1 MRFKMA
7 LKTKN
12 ACINKMVNSS
22 FLNHVDEG
30 ILSFLLC
37 SFCIYRIIMNK
48 NGSFLRK
55 TGISFFMLSVC
66 SLCIYMFLLIFLG
79 TQMAVSRQ
87 EIETIGYLDGE
98 YLYKIGNKM
107 VNIVQLVNVSY
118 SLQHIFRT
126 SAIYMLIGLWMPC
139 VSAYALKRRSKLK
152 DHFSLLFL
160 EENRK
165 HQMKKFR
172 RTITHESII
181 TLSIIYGF
189 VRIPFAFFID
199 FYHQDKA
206 RASVFFRSIF
216 YGFENYLCAFF
227 LLILQI
233 KFFSTTEFDGEDS
246 RSTENLN
253 ILVFALLTNTFL
265 KYTLHILSVPFS
277 ISDMSDYVLQ
287 KCECISLIIVY
298 LVMSTLLCP
307 LGTQVL
313 ENESGENITDWKE
326 EERMEEINY
335 AKGTGL
341 IEFKRKKEETHEK

>member
-1 MRFKMA
+1 MA